1 MSAGTVE
8 LTVVT
13 ARWPRVRPG
22 ADLVDLLVTHGPE
35 PAEGDIVAFTSKIV
49 SKAEGRYWT
58 AGHDAAVA
66 SESVRVVSRRGPLVI
81 SESRTGH
88 VQANAGVDGSNVEPP
103 AVLLLPTDADRTAR
117 AMRAEIARR
126 AAVNVA
132 VVITDTM
139 GRPWRTGHVDQAI
152 GCAGMTP
159 VLDLTGRSDGYGN
172 TLRVTAPATGDEVA
186 SAADLVKGKLAGT
199 PVAVLRGLAD
209 LVLPPG
215 QDGPG
220 ARALVRPAAE
230 DLFGWGAR
238 EAVLAAALRVPAELA
253 HFGVPDPVDTV
264 RALAAVAGSLEGV
277 RIDLAPGEVAVRTA
291 DRAGAFEAGRAV
303 ERMVAVL
310 SAHRAQV
317 SVHAT
322 TDTCWHVTYTLAAAV
337 R

>member
-13 ARWPRVRPG
+13 ARWPEVRPG

-49 SKAEGRYWT
+49 SKAEGRYST

-117 AMRAEIARR
+117 ALRAEIARR

-152 GCAGMTP
+152 GCAGMAP

-172 TLRVTAPATGDEVA
+172 TLQVTAPAKGDEVA
-186 SAADLVKGKLAGT
+186 GAADLVKGKLAGT
-199 PVAVLRGLAD
+199 PVAVLRGLAG

-238 EAVLAAALRVPAELA
+238 EAVLAAALRVPADLT
-253 HFGVPDPVDTV
+253 HFGVPDPADTG

-277 RIDLAPGEVAVRTA
+277 RVDLAPGEVDVRAT
-291 DRAGAFEAGRAV
+291 DRSGAFEAGRAV
-303 ERMVAVL
+303 ERVVAVL
-310 SAHRAQV
+310 SAHRAEV
-317 SVHAT
+317 SVRAV
-322 TDTCWHVTYTLAAAV
+322 TDTCWHVTYTVTAAI